1 MADQTWFRHVNTRF
15 SRATAREDDA
25 SANLRRTAEALHLHV
40 PPAPICEDLFNAVE
54 RAADRST
61 ESMSQL
67 RDAVAHFTA
76 ALRDEGAKPEAV
88 LIALKS
94 VINSRAFP
102 STMYYT
108 SDISVE
114 LLRQQISSWSIEEFF
129 REAQT

>member
-1 MADQTWFRHVNTRF
+1 
-15 SRATAREDDA
+15 
-25 SANLRRTAEALHLHV
+25 
-40 PPAPICEDLFNAVE
+40 
-54 RAADRST
+54 
-61 ESMSQL
+61 MSQL

-114 LLRQQISSWSIEEFF
+114 LLRQKISSWSIEEFF
-129 REAQT
+129 REART